1 MHLVHVT
8 YRIFASNA
16 LGNKSPIFLMIMKP
30 TPMLSSTSKTKLNKK
45 NIQFSKRAVTHNIT
59 IIIAKKIIAILKIV
73 QIRLSLLLFASSPRC
88 PFFLACARGM
98 QTRTNFAVSGFIL
111 ETTQRRP
118 SGPPSL
124 VLERPFTKKRVIT
137 I

>member
-45 NIQFSKRAVTHNIT
+45 IFSS
-59 IIIAKKIIAILKIV
+59 LKE
-73 QIRLSLLLFASSPRC
+73 LSL
-88 PFFLACARGM
+88 
-98 QTRTNFAVSGFIL
+98 
-111 ETTQRRP
+111 TTLQ
-118 SGPPSL
+118 
-124 VLERPFTKKRVIT
+124 
-137 I
+137 